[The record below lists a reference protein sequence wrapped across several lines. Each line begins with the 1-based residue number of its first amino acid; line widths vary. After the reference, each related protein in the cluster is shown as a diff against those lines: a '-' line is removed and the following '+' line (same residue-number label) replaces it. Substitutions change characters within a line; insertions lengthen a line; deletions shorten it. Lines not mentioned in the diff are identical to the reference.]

1 MPKTDLTKNAYN
13 ILYNNGRD
21 FLNHALEL
29 MFNNAKVKF
38 TVVNLQMAL
47 ELFIKFRLVKQFG
60 LQSICN
66 NNLSRLKNPAN
77 ALIEGKIK
85 TNIYNDCKNKFKKLK
100 KLNKYEQE
108 LLENFQQTR
117 NAIVHFGKEIDHK
130 EFEILSGHL
139 IAKVF
144 RRIIEDEAE
153 PWLFKHLQN
162 ENYKNLITFKP
173 YIDEAVDDAFD
184 QGEEVLLCFECENE
198 TLVVTNEDYYCFCC
212 GMTFYGPHAPY
223 IKCPFCKEKA
233 MVYDA
238 LNNADGVHKGKCIS
252 CQEDTLIS
260 FCSKCGVMFFPEL
273 DRFSD
278 SKPWRCIDCPE

>member
-1 MPKTDLTKNAYN
+1 MPTTVLTRDASV
-13 ILYNNGRD
+13 ILYDNGRD

-29 MFNNAKVKF
+29 MFKKSKAKF

-60 LQSICN
+60 LQSICKD
-66 NNLSRLKNPAN
+66 NLSKLRNPTQ
-77 ALIEGKIK
+77 ALVGGKIK
-85 TNIYNDCKNKFKKLK
+85 TSIYNDCKNKFINLK
-100 KLNKYEQE
+100 HLNNYEQE

-139 IAKVF
+139 IVKVF
-144 RRIIEDEAE
+144 RRILEDEAE

-162 ENYKNLITFKP
+162 DNYKKLLKFKP
-173 YIDEAVDDAFD
+173 YIDEAVGDALD
-184 QGEEVLLCFECENE
+184 HGNEVLLCFECGNE
-198 TLVVTNEDYYCFCC
+198 TLAVTDEDYYCFCC
-212 GMTFYGPHAPY
+212 GMRFYGPHAPY
-223 IKCPFCKEKA
+223 VKCPFCKAKA

-238 LNNADGVHKGKCIS
+238 LNSTDGVHKGKCIS

-260 FCSKCGVMFFPEL
+260 FCSKCDVMIFPEL
-273 DRFSD
+273 ERFSD
-278 SKPWRCIDCPE
+278 SMPWRCIDCP